1 MVLARLAPSLDSV
14 TLVTPAAVLS
24 KGCKLLKGTLET
36 LRAPPLVSSR
46 SDVKVV
52 DVKNSNRFFLLV
64 PSRSDVEILV
74 PSRSGVEADP
84 LLLLLGLTSAVVAQG
99 NT

>member
-14 TLVTPAAVLS
+14 MLVTPAAMLS
-24 KGCKLLKGTLET
+24 KGCKLLKGTLKT

-52 DVKNSNRFFLLV
+52 KQKFQSFLLV

-74 PSRSGVEADP
+74 PSRGGVEADP
-84 LLLLLGLTSAVVAQG
+84 LLLLFGLTSAVVAQG

>member
-1 MVLARLAPSLDSV
+1 MVLARLAPALDSV
-14 TLVTPAAVLS
+14 MLVTPAAVLS

-36 LRAPPLVSSR
+36 LRATPLVSSR

-52 DVKNSNRFFLLV
+52 HVKNSNRFLLA

-84 LLLLLGLTSAVVAQG
+84 LL
-99 NT
+99 